1 MEKESE
7 NKKYQQTDK
16 NHSGRTDFFMV
27 GGISAEEVDENTADV
42 GNYGMLKLK
51 QDTYR
56 DYKTCLLKTD
66 KYVNDAID
74 VVTSVSQSQ
83 IPVQYQYRS
92 TKALIPIRG
101 SPPLIR
107 GPHTSNRPLK
117 RNETIDIPKH
127 DLFSKG
133 DGTPISF
140 DTEFEED
147 RYDRVLKNKNK
158 NKNKHIK

>member
-1 MEKESE
+1 
-7 NKKYQQTDK
+7 
-16 NHSGRTDFFMV
+16 
-27 GGISAEEVDENTADV
+27 
-42 GNYGMLKLK
+42 MLKLK

-56 DYKTCLLKTD
+56 DYKTCLLQTD

-92 TKALIPIRG
+92 KAMIPIRG

-107 GPHTSNRPLK
+107 GPHTSNQPLK
-117 RNETIDIPKH
+117 KNETIDIPKH
-127 DLFSKG
+127 NLFSNG
-133 DGTPISF
+133 DRTPTSF

-147 RYDRVLKNKNK
+147 RYDRELKNKNK
-158 NKNKHIK
+158 IKIK